1 MPYIRSGKSSLAQC
15 LSPFGF
21 GSFFRMTNGKHW
33 LLSTLL
39 QRRRVVHSCWI
50 SPIYDLCKIFLSP
63 PIFPHFKLIFIS
75 CISSNLPYI
84 ICLSF
89 TPFPLS
95 HECHIW
101 KPPCIL
107 WRMGKSMQLW
117 WRVGTWG
124 TCSHALHILC
134 WCAPHFELR
143 LGFLTLFSSLYFCW
157 SKKCRHRQNGNLSC
171 KPSESAVTLFL
182 VATAN

>member
-1 MPYIRSGKSSLAQC
+1 MPCIRSGKSSLAQC

-21 GSFFRMTNGKHW
+21 GSFFRMTNGQHW

-50 SPIYDLCKIFLSP
+50 PPIYDICKIFLSP

-75 CISSNLPYI
+75 CISRNLPYF

-95 HECHIW
+95 YECHIW

-117 WRVGTWG
+117 WRVRTWG
-124 TCSHALHILC
+124 TCIAYTMLVRMHTLNSAWDSLHFLAHCTFVGARNVDTGKMGICHASQ
-134 WCAPHFELR
+134 LR
-143 LGFLTLFSSLYFCW
+143 VQWPSSLLPPLT
-157 SKKCRHRQNGNLSC
+157 K
-171 KPSESAVTLFL
+171 
-182 VATAN
+182 